1 MCEIHA
7 MNEKTEERKKEEVLK
22 NFSSEVMD
30 VFNEASTH
38 TFLNKRDGCICS
50 DIWYEIT
57 SSFTPSII
65 FLHPPREP

>member
-30 VFNEASTH
+30 VFNEASTQ

-57 SSFTPSII
+57 SSFTPII